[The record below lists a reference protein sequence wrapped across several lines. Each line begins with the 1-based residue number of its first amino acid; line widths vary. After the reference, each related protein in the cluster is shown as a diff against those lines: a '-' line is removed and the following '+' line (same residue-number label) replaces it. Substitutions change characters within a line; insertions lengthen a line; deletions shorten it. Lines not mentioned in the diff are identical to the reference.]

1 MKQKNKYMQIKT
13 IPVFFSTDDNYVPY
27 LVVALQSLVENSKN
41 KYNYEI
47 NILNTGINNENKK
60 ALKDFEKSN
69 IHIKFVDVSIK
80 IKSIYK
86 KLVAQ
91 LRDYYSPSI
100 YYRLFIP
107 TLFPKYKKA
116 LYLDCDIVILDDI
129 AKLYNTDLKGNMIG
143 ATVDQVVSVNEDF
156 KYYTDNALGVENTK
170 YFNSGVIL
178 MDLDKFRAA
187 DVENKFIYLLNNYNF
202 GSVAP
207 DQDYL
212 NVLCKD
218 RVLYLDK
225 GWDKMPIPDAEFNIK
240 DLKLVHYNM
249 FQKPWKYKD
258 VLYEEYFWDFAKRTH
273 FYDLFV
279 NVLKNYS
286 DEDKKRDAEAS
297 IKLLAY
303 AREIAESDNSF
314 KMCIEREHGI
324 KNINVLD
331 CIYRHKSHK
340 KSLKVKIEE
349 PINDDAGAVC

>member
-69 IHIKFVDVSIK
+69 IHIKFVDVSMK

-187 DVENKFIYLLNNYNF
+187 DVENKFI
-202 GSVAP
+202 
-207 DQDYL
+207 
-212 NVLCKD
+212 
-218 RVLYLDK
+218 
-225 GWDKMPIPDAEFNIK
+225 
-240 DLKLVHYNM
+240 
-249 FQKPWKYKD
+249 
-258 VLYEEYFWDFAKRTH
+258 
-273 FYDLFV
+273 
-279 NVLKNYS
+279 
-286 DEDKKRDAEAS
+286 
-297 IKLLAY
+297 
-303 AREIAESDNSF
+303 
-314 KMCIEREHGI
+314 
-324 KNINVLD
+324 
-331 CIYRHKSHK
+331 
-340 KSLKVKIEE
+340 
-349 PINDDAGAVC
+349 